1 MKRVKK
7 NELVATYSIVGFDPE
22 TKELGIAV
30 QSRFLGVGSIVPWAK
45 AGVGA
50 VATQSYANTT
60 FGVIGLELMASGKS
74 AEETMEE
81 LLKDDSGKGLRQ
93 VGIVDAN
100 GQSATFTGE
109 DCYDWA
115 GGIAGENFAAQ
126 GNILVSE
133 ETVTQMAETFEQT
146 KGEPLAERLL
156 KALDKGQEAG
166 GDRRGMQSAALLVV
180 KEGGGYG
187 GFNDRA
193 VDLRVE
199 DHKEPI
205 KELIR
210 IYRLHQLYF
219 TPAKDGEVV
228 EITGEIREG
237 LVVGLE
243 KLGYLEK
250 KELYEDKEIYEAVRT
265 YIHTENFEAREQEDG
280 KIDVKVYEYLK
291 AQAKD

>member
-1 MKRVKK
+1 MKRDINK
-7 NELVATYSIVGFDPE
+7 LVATYSIVGFDPE
-22 TKELGIAV
+22 TEELGIAV
-30 QSRFLGVGSIVPWAK
+30 QSRFLGVGAVVPWAK

-50 VATQSYANTT
+50 VATQSFANTT
-60 FGVIGLELMASGKS
+60 FGVKGLELMESGLS
-74 AEETMEE
+74 VEETLEE
-81 LLKDDSGKGLRQ
+81 LVKNDEGKGLRQ
-93 VGIVDAN
+93 VGIVDAK
-100 GQSATFTGE
+100 GRSASFTGE

-126 GNILVSE
+126 GNILASE
-133 ETVTQMAETFEQT
+133 EVVTQMAETFERT

-156 KALDKGQEAG
+156 KALEKGQEAG

-180 KEGGGYG
+180 KEGAGYG

-193 VDLRVE
+193 VDLRVD

-219 TPAKDGEVV
+219 TSPKDGEIVA
-228 EITGEIREG
+228 ITGEVREG
-237 LVVGLE
+237 LVDGLL
-243 KLGYLEK
+243 KLGYLEDK
-250 KELYEDKEIYEAVRT
+250 GRHEDKEVYDALRK

-280 KIDVKVYEYLK
+280 KIDLKVYEYLR
-291 AQAKD
+291 AQTGL